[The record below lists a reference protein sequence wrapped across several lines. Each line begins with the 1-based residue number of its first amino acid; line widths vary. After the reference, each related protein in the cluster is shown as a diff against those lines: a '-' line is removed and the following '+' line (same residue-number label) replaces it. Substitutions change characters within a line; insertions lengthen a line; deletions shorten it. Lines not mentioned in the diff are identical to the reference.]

1 DAVLQNG
8 DSDSGRSRELTEKAT
23 TSVANPLRVT
33 KTYKYIER
41 KEKEKKEIR
50 YRDTS
55 YLPFRYRE
63 IHKGIQRIDMKRIGN
78 EFKRR

>member
-1 DAVLQNG
+1 M
-8 DSDSGRSRELTEKAT
+8 
-23 TSVANPLRVT
+23 ANPLRVT

-63 IHKGIQRIDMKRIGN
+63 IHKGTLTLMDVMKQTAGTLWDG
-78 EFKRR
+78 ET

>member
-1 DAVLQNG
+1 MKGSMNDIWET
-8 DSDSGRSRELTEKAT
+8 R
-23 TSVANPLRVT
+23 
-33 KTYKYIER
+33 IR
-41 KEKEKKEIR
+41 KEKVQKRKEKKKKEIR